1 MGKVNWLAP
10 TGVTGMH
17 PIVSMGPVS
26 LGPGQAE
33 GSWAY
38 LPEVRVSVNPVKS
51 MIQHKLVLNLHAPAA
66 EVSSVLAPACDR
78 AVVRDGW
85 GEGGG
90 GGGSMCRVHCE

>member
-1 MGKVNWLAP
+1 MGRVNWLAP
-10 TGVTGMH
+10 TGLTGIH
-17 PIVSMGPVS
+17 PFVSMGPVS

-66 EVSSVLAPACDR
+66 EVSFVLCPAGVKLSGTLSR
-78 AVVRDGW
+78 ARPDC
-85 GEGGG
+85 
-90 GGGSMCRVHCE
+90 SRCKACA